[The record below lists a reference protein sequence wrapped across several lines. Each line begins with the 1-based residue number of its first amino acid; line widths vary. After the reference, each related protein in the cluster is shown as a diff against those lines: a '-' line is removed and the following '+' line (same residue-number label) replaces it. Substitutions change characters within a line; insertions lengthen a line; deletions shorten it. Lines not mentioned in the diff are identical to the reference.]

1 MLPFS
6 ASLAANTIC
15 DNMNNENKIIIKC
28 PSGHEIEK
36 EISKDELYWEIVEA
50 DEREMGTEFL
60 HEAELPIECEQ
71 CDEEFTVTLRIWEY
85 PEGIL
90 NMQDIT
96 VDEGEVLEECDLT
109 ELWQERNHQ

>member
-1 MLPFS
+1 MTQL
-6 ASLAANTIC
+6 LDTYIYLYNIH

-28 PSGHEIEK
+28 SSGHEIKK
-36 EISKDELYWEIVEA
+36 EISKDELDWEIVEA

-90 NMQDIT
+90 NMQDKSQNFSRR
-96 VDEGEVLEECDLT
+96 LT
-109 ELWQERNHQ
+109 MP

>member
-1 MLPFS
+1 
-6 ASLAANTIC
+6 
-15 DNMNNENKIIIKC
+15 MNDENKIIIKC
-28 PSGHEIEK
+28 TSGHEIEK
-36 EISKDELYWEIVEA
+36 EISKSELYWEIVEA

-60 HEAELPIECEQ
+60 HEAELSIVCEQ
-71 CDEEFTVTLRIWEY
+71 CDEELTVTLRIWEY

-96 VDEGEVLEECDLT
+96 VNEGEVVEECDLT